1 VGQPLEDG
9 GRDGISEL
17 DALRRR
23 AYGPDADIFTDADA
37 LARLTELEEQV
48 RCDRSALSE
57 EPARDAAA
65 GATSEPSMTEP
76 PAFPVAPTASPAEI
90 VAISPAR
97 APRWHVTLIAATAA
111 IALLL
116 GGAAWSADRAA
127 VTDGDVANP
136 VDAAAELNSERDAA
150 YRASYR
156 MYLEGLRDEALSL
169 PGGEEVAERMIRA
182 SLRPYGILYGRTVA
196 VGPTTDHRFCMIIAD
211 LPEASVTCIPV
222 ENAYANPVTVALPAW
237 YSDADSDLFTGLG
250 ELVAYTLMPGGSVVA
265 EPADAA
271 AAAGATV
278 GADVPVVE
286 NDGVPDEDAAPPT
299 PAPQPTAVPPPGW
312 Q

>member
-1 VGQPLEDG
+1 MGHPLDDG

-23 AYGPDADIFTDADA
+23 AYGPDADIFADADA

-48 RCDRSALSE
+48 RRDRSSLSE
-57 EPARDAAA
+57 EPARDAAVDA
-65 GATSEPSMTEP
+65 SPEPSTTEP
-76 PAFPVAPTASPAEI
+76 PASAVARTAAPAEI
-90 VAISPAR
+90 VAVSPAR

-111 IALLL
+111 VALLL
-116 GGAAWSADRAA
+116 GGAAWSNARAP

-136 VDAAAELNSERDAA
+136 AEAAELNSERDAA

-169 PGGEEVAERMIRA
+169 PGSEDVADRMIRA

-211 LPEASVTCIPV
+211 LPAASVTCIPV

-265 EPADAA
+265 EPADAGA
-271 AAAGATV
+271 ADAAV
-278 GADVPVVE
+278 DADVPVVE
-286 NDGVPDEDAAPPT
+286 NDAVPENDAAPPT

>member
-1 VGQPLEDG
+1 MGHPLDDG

-23 AYGPDADIFTDADA
+23 AYGPDADIFADADA

-48 RCDRSALSE
+48 RRDRSSLSE
-57 EPARDAAA
+57 EPARDAAVDA
-65 GATSEPSMTEP
+65 SPEPSTTEP
-76 PAFPVAPTASPAEI
+76 PAGVSAHAAEI
-90 VAISPAR
+90 VAISRAR

-111 IALLL
+111 VALLL
-116 GGAAWSADRAA
+116 GGAVWSSDRAPR
-127 VTDGDVANP
+127 TDGDVANTA
-136 VDAAAELNSERDAA
+136 DAAAELNSERDAA

-169 PGGEEVAERMIRA
+169 PGSEDVADRMIRA

-271 AAAGATV
+271 TADEALD
-278 GADVPVVE
+278 ADVPVVE
-286 NDGVPDEDAAPPT
+286 NDAVPESDAAPPM

>member
-1 VGQPLEDG
+1 MDQPLGDG

-23 AYGPDADIFTDADA
+23 AYGPDADIFADADA

-48 RCDRSALSE
+48 RRDRSALAE
-57 EPARDAAA
+57 ESARDAA
-65 GATSEPSMTEP
+65 SPEPSTTEP
-76 PAFPVAPTASPAEI
+76 PGSAAAPTPAPAEI
-90 VAISPAR
+90 VAISPTR

-111 IALLL
+111 VALLL
-116 GGAAWSADRAA
+116 GGAAWSTDRAP
-127 VTDGDVANP
+127 VTDGDVANTA
-136 VDAAAELNSERDAA
+136 DAAAELNSERDAA

-169 PGGEEVAERMIRA
+169 PGSEDVADRMIRA

-211 LPEASVTCIPV
+211 LPAASVTCIPV

-271 AAAGATV
+271 AAAAAV
-278 GADVPVVE
+278 DADVPVVE
-286 NDGVPDEDAAPPT
+286 NDAVPEADAAPPT
-299 PAPQPTAVPPPGW
+299 PTPQPTAVPPPGW